1 MANSMAEACWLRQ
14 LLVELHSPLLRAT
27 LVYCHNV
34 STIYL
39 STNPV
44 RYKTL
49 SMLRLIF
56 TLSVNALPSG
66 TFAYSM

>member
-14 LLVELHSPLLRAT
+14 LLVELHSPLLQAT